1 MLTVTIG
8 LKVFIK
14 EVFETLHSTNFTRK
28 LHYYCKVKKKYCT
41 TEKLE
46 YSIDFNFHILSSF
59 TFFFRYNLSHLEEWL
74 RESKLGDSG
83 ALAAIEPIVQASHLL
98 QARKTDTDVDSIC
111 DMCSRLTTSQ
121 VNIFLFRC

>member
-1 MLTVTIG
+1 M
-8 LKVFIK
+8 
-14 EVFETLHSTNFTRK
+14 
-28 LHYYCKVKKKYCT
+28 
-41 TEKLE
+41 
-46 YSIDFNFHILSSF
+46 
-59 TFFFRYNLSHLEEWL
+59 SHLEEWL